1 MLKRFD
7 AAIIVYMNWF
17 SFLFHIII
25 VYYVLAMIS
34 IWFPISLFI
43 DYSNSS
49 ETMLLRPFFLSSIPL
64 FRFFISFFGFS
75 LKDAKFM

>member
-34 IWFPISLFI
+34 MVSHLIIH
-43 DYSNSS
+43 
-49 ETMLLRPFFLSSIPL
+49 
-64 FRFFISFFGFS
+64 
-75 LKDAKFM
+75 